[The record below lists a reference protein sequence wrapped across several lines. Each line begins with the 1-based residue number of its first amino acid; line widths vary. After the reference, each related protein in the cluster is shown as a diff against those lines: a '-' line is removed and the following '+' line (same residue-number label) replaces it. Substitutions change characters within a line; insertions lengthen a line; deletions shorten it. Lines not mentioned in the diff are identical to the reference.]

1 VNFRELI
8 EDVLTHLIHHIT
20 LYKTLHTTFTKVS
33 YPVNLSKI
41 NIGIGRTPPLDIS
54 IKFNN
59 FTGGNDDEYAA
70 KYNFS

>member
-8 EDVLTHLIHHIT
+8 EDVLTYLIHHIT
-20 LYKTLHTTFTKVS
+20 LYKTLTKVP
-33 YPVNLSKI
+33 YLVNLSKI

-59 FTGGNDDEYAA
+59 FTGGNDDEYTA
-70 KYNFS
+70 KYNFN